1 MHHFSRTLASV
12 AVLLLVAGCALQAPY
27 SAPVPAA
34 PAAWSA
40 TAGNSNIAPPVA
52 NWWTGLRDPAVDTLV
67 ANAVGGADASPTLL
81 QALARIDE
89 ARAVLGQ
96 NAAARLPSVTANAS
110 FARLKSQEGNSVA
123 SPAIEFNSASA
134 GPTLGWELDLFGRVR
149 ESVNSAQRLLAAR
162 TADADEARLTLA
174 ADIASQV
181 LTLRACDYSRRV
193 DEADIAS
200 REKTL
205 VLTRLLLSSGFAAR
219 VDEARAASGLA
230 TARITLATQTETC
243 SRDVNA
249 LVTLS
254 GTTAAEVRRLTA
266 APAAATAS
274 TAAAPGTAAQPA
286 EGVPLPPPLAVPPA
300 APALPAA
307 VLARHP
313 SVIAAEREV
322 ASAWADIGVARAN
335 RWPRI
340 DLSAALTGQ
349 WLSAGGQSLHLNT
362 WSLGPNLTAPLFD
375 GGAGAAG
382 VSAAEARYRTALANL
397 RAVVRSTVEEVEN
410 ALVASA
416 SAATRGGPADDAVA
430 AARVTLVAN
439 EAQWRAGSLSLFE
452 LEDARRQ
459 FAAAQNNAIAAA
471 RDRGLAWVALVKAT
485 GNATTDISP
494 SNPENRH
501 E

>member
-1 MHHFSRTLASV
+1 MIL
-12 AVLLLVAGCALQAPY
+12 AGCALQPPY
-27 SAPVPAA
+27 SAPALPA
-34 PAAWSA
+34 PAAWSTGA
-40 TAGNSNIAPPVA
+40 ANSNIASPGPE
-52 NWWTGLRDPAVDTLV
+52 WWKRLDDQAIDALV
-67 ANAVGGADASPTLL
+67 AAAMGDQQISPTLL

-110 FARLKSQEGNSVA
+110 FTRMKSQEGGSVA
-123 SPAIEFNSASA
+123 SPAIAFNSASA

-149 ESVNSAQRLLAAR
+149 ESVSSAQRLLAAR

-181 LTLRACDYSRRV
+181 LALRACDYSRRV

-205 VLTRLLLSSGFAAR
+205 ALTRLRLSNGFAAR

-230 TARITLATQTETC
+230 TARITLATQNETC
-243 SRDVNA
+243 SRDLNA
-249 LVTLS
+249 LVALS
-254 GTTAAEVRRLTA
+254 GAAAADIRRLTA
-266 APAAATAS
+266 APPGDAAAVAQG
-274 TAAAPGTAAQPA
+274 AP
-286 EGVPLPPPLAVPPA
+286 VPPSMAVPPA
-300 APALPAA
+300 APALPAT

-313 SVIAAEREV
+313 SVIAAEREA
-322 ASAWADIGVARAN
+322 ASAWADIGVARAD

-340 DLSAALTGQ
+340 NLSAALTGQ

-362 WSLGPNLTAPLFD
+362 WSLGPGLSAPLFD

-382 VSAAEARYRTALANL
+382 VDGAEARYRAALANL
-397 RAVVRSTVEEVEN
+397 QAVVRSTVEEVDN
-410 ALVASA
+410 ALAATASA
-416 SAATRGGPADDAVA
+416 EARGGPAVDAVA

-471 RDRGLAWVALVKAT
+471 RDRGQAWVALVKAT
-485 GNATTDISP
+485 GNASTDISP
-494 SNPENRH
+494 STSGNHH